1 MEEPRDIFQICV
13 DAAAAEGLDF
23 LLIGG
28 HAVNARGYLRT
39 TLDYDFLLASRDLR
53 RWSEILAE
61 VGYAL
66 VTPERP
72 IAAFAQFQPRE
83 GEGFRVDLMLV
94 DDTTFAKLLAG
105 SEWLDYGHRRVRV
118 IGTLHLIALKLHAL
132 REKHRELLGKDY
144 LDILTLVR
152 RNGIDPSSSEFQ
164 EILNRHGTD
173 SIRTRLERDL
183 G

>member
-13 DAAAAEGLDF
+13 DAATAAGLDF

-61 VGYAL
+61 ADYHLIA
-66 VTPERP
+66 PEHP
-72 IAAFAQFQPRE
+72 IVAFAQFQPRE
-83 GEGFRVDLMLV
+83 GDGFRVDLMLV
-94 DDTTFAKLLAG
+94 DDATFAKLLAG

-118 IGTLHLIALKLHAL
+118 IGILHLIALKLHAL
-132 REKHRELLGKDY
+132 HEEHRELLGKDY
-144 LDILTLVR
+144 LDIFTLIR
-152 RNGIDPSSSEFQ
+152 RNGIDIHSAEFQ

-173 SIRTRLERDL
+173 TIRERLGRDL